1 MRTFFTHANIVDVK
15 NHTTL
20 QDIAIV
26 VEDGRIVELESSPF
40 LDADD
45 IEVDLKGQFVTPG
58 LFNCHVHMTS
68 RATNDP
74 LNDMSLD
81 AVNQTIVAAKNL
93 STYIRT
99 GVTYVRDVG
108 ALYDI
113 PMKLRDAVIRGDI
126 KIAPD
131 IQASGQPICITG
143 GTTWNFVG
151 YQADGENEC
160 RKAARLMIR
169 QGADWIKLMGSGG
182 VSTHGVDPN
191 SPQLSE
197 EELRAAVTE
206 AHNFG
211 KKACCH
217 CQNIKSA
224 QNAIRAGVDCI
235 EHGHILDDET
245 IRMMLD
251 HGTWLVATLAAPY
264 CIYHR
269 AQATSKPDFVEK
281 ASRVLKH
288 SQKDFIKAYRAGVP
302 CAMATDCGTPSCLH
316 DQTSLELILMV
327 ENCGLSPYEALEIG
341 TINSAK
347 LLGVDKDLG
356 SIEVGKLATFA
367 VFAEDPIA
375 NIHATEKC
383 RMTVKKGNILWDSEK
398 FNTLF

>member
-1 MRTFFTHANIVDVK
+1 MRTIFAHANVIDVR
-15 NHTTL
+15 NHTTMK
-20 QDIAIV
+20 DTSIV
-26 VEDGRIVELESSPF
+26 VENGFIVALEGNPEQKTGDSV
-40 LDADD
+40 
-45 IEVDLKGQFVTPG
+45 VDLKGQFVTPG
-58 LFNCHVHMTS
+58 LFNCHVHITS

-81 AVNQTIVAAKNL
+81 AVNQTIIAIKNL
-93 STYIRT
+93 TTYIRT
-99 GVTYVRDVG
+99 GVTCIRDVG

-126 KIAPD
+126 EIAPD
-131 IQASGQPICITG
+131 IQASGQPICMTG

-197 EELRAAVTE
+197 EEMRATVIE
-206 AHNFG
+206 AHNAG
-211 KKACCH
+211 KKVCCH

-245 IRMMLD
+245 IQMMLD
-251 HGTWLVATLAAPY
+251 HGTWLDATLAAPY
-264 CIYHR
+264 CIFHR
-269 AQATSKPDFVEK
+269 AQASSKPDFVAK

-288 SQKDFIKAYRAGVP
+288 SQKDFIKAFRAGVP

-316 DQTSLELILMV
+316 DQTSMELILMV
-327 ENCGLSPYEALEIG
+327 ENCGLTPYEALEVG

-347 LLGVDKDLG
+347 LLGVEAKLG

-367 VFAEDPIA
+367 VFAKDPIA
-375 NIHATEKC
+375 DIHATENC
-383 RMTVKKGNILWDSEK
+383 LMTVKNGKILWDLEK
-398 FNTLF
+398 NQELI